1 MAQIR
6 SKQIA
11 DFLSSVNWASVN
23 STDIAN
29 AADIKALVSSEIAAV
44 NGDNSAVSDALVA
57 EISSTNSDFVRVED
71 YLSAEIYDARL
82 YTSNEM
88 DRATTAEFEINQSVD
103 SLEVALSA
111 EISATNSDFVRVEAA
126 YAAADSI
133 EKARAEGAEGVLDG
147 KISTEKGRIDAILLA
162 SDADKDS
169 FAEIVSL
176 INGVDTSNDN
186 AFAGYVLSNNASVD
200 SLELAITGDF
210 NSIDTRSLDLENA
223 LSAEI
228 SATNADVTSI
238 DLAIA
243 AEHSH
248 HTAAE
253 VSLENALSAEI
264 SATNSDF
271 VRVEANLTNE
281 IESLTTYVIDEVT
294 SIDNAASALSTEVVN
309 EVASIDTRLGSVSGD
324 LVSSVD
330 SLEVAL
336 TAEISATNSDFVV
349 VNSSIDSLEVA
360 LTAEISAT
368 NADFV
373 VVNSSIDSL
382 EVALTAE
389 ISATNADFTSVNT
402 RVSTEEARVD
412 AILLASDA
420 DKDSFAEIVS
430 LINQVDTTNDEAFAG
445 YALATDASID
455 SLELA
460 IAGDFTSIDDRATN
474 IELGLVDIIGA
485 ANAYSLATD
494 ASVDSLEVA
503 LSAEISA
510 TNDDFTSLE
519 GVVSVADS
527 IEKARAIA
535 AEGSLETSV
544 GSLETAHDARL
555 DSLEG
560 YIMED
565 AQELTENFVGAGYS
579 YTLSNNVQDGNK
591 YLVKAYVNGVFVEV
605 TSVVGAIATVSTS
618 YAIDGDDNVTFT
630 YQF

>member
-88 DRATTAEFEINQSVD
+88 DRATTSEFEINQSVD

-324 LVSSVD
+324 LVSSV
-330 SLEVAL
+330 
-336 TAEISATNSDFVV
+336 
-349 VNSSIDSLEVA
+349 DSLEVA

-618 YAIDGDDNVTFT
+618 YAIDGDDTVTFT